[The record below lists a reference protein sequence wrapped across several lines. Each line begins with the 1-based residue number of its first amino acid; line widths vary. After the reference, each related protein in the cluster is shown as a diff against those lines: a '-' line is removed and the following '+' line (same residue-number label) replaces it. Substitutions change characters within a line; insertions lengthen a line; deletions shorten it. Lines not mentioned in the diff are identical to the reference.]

1 MTCCRSSSL
10 IWETRNYFSHVYMG
24 AEVVGEKKICVLLKA
39 NADVPMTWWLGE
51 KGVHDVV
58 DAG

>member
-1 MTCCRSSSL
+1 
-10 IWETRNYFSHVYMG
+10 MG
-24 AEVVGEKKICVLLKA
+24 AEVVGEKKFCVLLKA